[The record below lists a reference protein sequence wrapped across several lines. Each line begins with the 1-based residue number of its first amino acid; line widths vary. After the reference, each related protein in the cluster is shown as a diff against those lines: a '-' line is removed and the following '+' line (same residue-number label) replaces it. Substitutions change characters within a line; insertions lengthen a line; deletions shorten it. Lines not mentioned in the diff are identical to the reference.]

1 MALTASQLPALR
13 AAIDAETDPEF
24 VGYRT
29 NGQTG
34 LMAQWF
40 NQPGAAVVWDSRA
53 KWSGVQ
59 DAIDY
64 AKYTPAVANM
74 PTDVAGTNRLLGVLI
89 KLTVQQN
96 MLLGSRDGYL
106 DARDPGV
113 MDALIDTVTGIQS
126 GVGGAV
132 TAPGGASG
140 VNVATAAT
148 RNASRAESLY
158 PGTDMTKG
166 TITANV
172 LAWEGQISEYDIG
185 AALAL
190 P

>member
-1 MALTASQLPALR
+1 MNLDASQLPALR

-24 VGYRT
+24 VQYRGY
-29 NGQTG
+29 GQTG
-34 LMAQWF
+34 LMAEWF
-40 NQPGAAVVWDSRA
+40 NRASTFVVWDSRA
-53 KWSGVQ
+53 KWSDVQ
-59 DAIDY
+59 NAIDY

-113 MDALIDTVTGIQS
+113 IDALVDTVTGVQS

-132 TAPGGASG
+132 VAPGGASG
-140 VNVATAAT
+140 ASVAAAAT
-148 RNASRAESLY
+148 RFASRVEALY
-158 PGTDMTKG
+158 PGGDMTKG
-166 TITANV
+166 TVTANL

>member
-1 MALTASQLPALR
+1 MNLDASQLPALR
-13 AAIDAETDPEF
+13 SAIDAETDPEF
-24 VGYRT
+24 VQMRDL
-29 NGQTG
+29 GQSG

-40 NQPGAAVVWDSRA
+40 NRPGSLTVWNSRA
-53 KWSGVQ
+53 MWSDIQ
-59 DAIDY
+59 DATDY
-64 AKYTPAVANM
+64 AKYTPAVVNM

-106 DARDPGV
+106 DARDAGV

-126 GVGGAV
+126 GAGGAV

-148 RNASRAESLY
+148 RSASRAESLY
-158 PGTDMTKG
+158 PGANMTKG
-166 TITANV
+166 TVTANV
-172 LAWEGQISEYDIG
+172 LAWEGQINEYDIG

>member
-24 VGYRT
+24 VVYRT
-29 NGQTG
+29 NGATG
-34 LMAQWF
+34 LMANWF
-40 NQPGAAVVWDSRA
+40 NLPGSFVVWDSRA
-53 KWSGVQ
+53 RWAAIQ

-96 MLLGSRDGYL
+96 MLLGSREGYL

-126 GVGGAV
+126 GVGGAI

-140 VNVATAAT
+140 ASAAAAAT
-148 RNASRAESLY
+148 RMASRVEALY
-158 PGTDMTKG
+158 PGADMTKG
-166 TITANV
+166 TVTANV
-172 LAWEGQISEYDIG
+172 LAWEGLISEYDIG
-185 AALAL
+185 AAVAL